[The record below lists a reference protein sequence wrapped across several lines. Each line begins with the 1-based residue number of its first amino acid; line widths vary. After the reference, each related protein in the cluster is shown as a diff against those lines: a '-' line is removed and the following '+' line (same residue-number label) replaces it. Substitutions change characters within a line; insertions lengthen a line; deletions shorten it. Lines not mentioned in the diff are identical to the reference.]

1 MSAGGGPRR
10 SRSRRASGADQ
21 RRTVINVVLAG
32 LGGQGVIK
40 ASDILADAAL
50 RSGLDVKKSEVHG
63 MSQRGGSV
71 TSDVRFGR
79 TAQDKV
85 LSPMVPRGEADYLV
99 VLAESEVEEARAM
112 LRPGGVLLAPD
123 LIPDGEL
130 PNKRSLNVA
139 LIGALSTY
147 LELPVDAL
155 LAAVKGA
162 LPERLHGINARAFEL
177 GRSMAAAGAAA
188 AVTTGRSRP

>member
-1 MSAGGGPRR
+1 MSAV
-10 SRSRRASGADQ
+10 
-21 RRTVINVVLAG
+21 TNVVFAG

-50 RSGLDVKKSEVHG
+50 RAGLDVKKSELHG

-79 TAQDKV
+79 TPRDRV

-99 VLAESEVEEARAM
+99 VLAESEAEVARAM
-112 LRPGGVLLAPD
+112 LRRGGVLLSAD
-123 LIPDGEL
+123 LIPDAEL

-139 LIGALSTY
+139 LLGALS
-147 LELPVDAL
+147 LHLDLPAEAILDAMR
-155 LAAVKGA
+155 AA
-162 LPERLHGINARAFEL
+162 LPERLHAVNDRAFEL
-177 GRSMAAAGAAA
+177 GRRVAAGAAA
-188 AVTTGRSRP
+188 AAGRLGG

>member
-1 MSAGGGPRR
+1 MSV
-10 SRSRRASGADQ
+10 S
-21 RRTVINVVLAG
+21 NVVLAG

-50 RSGLDVKKSEVHG
+50 RAGLDVKKSELHG

-71 TSDVRFGR
+71 TSDVRFGER
-79 TAQDKV
+79 V

-99 VLAESEVEEARAM
+99 VLADSEVEVTRPL

-123 LIPDGEL
+123 LIADADL

-139 LIGALSTY
+139 LLGALSRY
-147 LELPVDAL
+147 LDLPPEAMLDAMR
-155 LAAVKGA
+155 AA
-162 LPERLHGINARAFEL
+162 LPERLHAVNERAFEM
-177 GRSMAAAGAAA
+177 GRKVAAADG
-188 AVTTGRSRP
+188 TIP

>member
-1 MSAGGGPRR
+1 MSGV
-10 SRSRRASGADQ
+10 
-21 RRTVINVVLAG
+21 TNVVFSG

-50 RSGLDVKKSEVHG
+50 RAGLDVKKSELHG

-79 TAQDKV
+79 TPQDRV

-99 VLAESEVEEARAM
+99 VLAESEVEVARVM
-112 LRPGGVLLAPD
+112 LRPGGVLLTPD
-123 LIPDGEL
+123 LIPDADL

-139 LIGALSTY
+139 LLGALSRY
-147 LELPVDAL
+147 LDLPPQTLLDAMR
-155 LAAVKGA
+155 AA
-162 LPERLHGINARAFEL
+162 LPERLHAVNERAFEL
-177 GRSMAAAGAAA
+177 GRRVATAGAAAAGAAA
-188 AVTTGRSRP
+188 ATGRLRE